1 MSLRDVF
8 EKLDKAMYIL
18 ACTDSSLQDRLDA
31 AIVEIVS
38 LQERELPP
46 DLRKEFNQLIEQI
59 HAYRNSA
66 EHSGLQQSDLALA
79 IFQIFKHFTSRTLI
93 SG

>member
-1 MSLRDVF
+1 MSLMDVF
-8 EKLDKAMYIL
+8 EKLDKAVCIL
-18 ACTDSSLQDRLDA
+18 VCTDKSLQDRLDA
-31 AIVEIVS
+31 AVVEIVS

-79 IFQIFKHFTSRTLI
+79 ILQIFKHFIGHTWI